1 MCQFLVFK
9 QVKIMK
15 IASKLK
21 YFVVC
26 LSMSDRSAEDPARSC
41 SDFQSQDGLH
51 QHPGRRA
58 AGGDAVSDEVPL
70 KGSSSVPECS

>member
-1 MCQFLVFK
+1 
-9 QVKIMK
+9 
-15 IASKLK
+15 
-21 YFVVC
+21 
-26 LSMSDRSAEDPARSC
+26 MSDRSAEDPARSC